1 MHSRRPLLPL
11 LLAASVLAACS
22 SLSSPPA
29 GDTPAPPLPAAWQ
42 GSAPSADNAGDG
54 LAGAAWQGFADPLL
68 AALVDEALAANLDL
82 QAAQARLA
90 QARAL
95 VDVAAAGQQP
105 TLGSSASAG
114 RSRSGNQTANSLRVG
129 LDASWEADL
138 FGANAAATR
147 AARAGAE
154 SSAAT
159 LQATRLSV
167 AAETALA
174 YIAWQGVREQLRV
187 AEASLVS
194 QRQTLELVQARVASG
209 LADHLELQQAN
220 STLEQAQARVPALRL
235 TLAQDEHALALLLGQ
250 PPAALS
256 ARLAAAPQVLPR
268 APALPALPLPAELLR
283 RRPDLR
289 AAELQIDA
297 ELATLAQ
304 TEAQRKP
311 SFTLSGNLALQAAT
325 LSGLGH
331 AAALVA
337 GLAAGVDWTIFDG
350 GAGAARVAAQRS
362 ALDQARI
369 AWRSAVLAALQ
380 DVEDGLAA
388 LARGEE
394 RVTTLQRASAAA
406 DEAASFARIRWQAG
420 LTDFTTLLD
429 AERSALSAGDSLAS
443 ARTDLAS
450 AHIRLLKSLGGGVGI
465 TSPVSA
471 T

>member
-1 MHSRRPLLPL
+1 MPALLI
-11 LLAASVLAACS
+11 AASLLAACS
-22 SLSSPPA
+22 SLQPSPPA
-29 GDTPAPPLPAAWQ
+29 GATAPPPLPAAWQ
-42 GSAPSADNAGDG
+42 GSAPAADAAAADG

-114 RSRSGNQTANSLRVG
+114 RSRSGNQTGNSLRVG

-174 YIAWQGVREQLRV
+174 YVAWQGVREQLRV
-187 AEASLVS
+187 AEASLAS
-194 QRQTLELVQARVASG
+194 QRQTLELVQARVGSG

-256 ARLAAAPQVLPR
+256 ARLAAAPLALPR

-304 TEAQRKP
+304 TDAQRKP

-325 LSGLGH
+325 LAGLGQ

-369 AWRSAVLAALQ
+369 AWRSAVLVALQ

-388 LARGEE
+388 LARGQE
-394 RVTTLQRASAAA
+394 RVSTLQRASAAA

-443 ARTDLAS
+443 ARTELAS
-450 AHIRLLKSLGGGVGI
+450 AHIRLLKSLGGGIGI
-465 TSPVSA
+465 HSSA
-471 T
+471 SAS